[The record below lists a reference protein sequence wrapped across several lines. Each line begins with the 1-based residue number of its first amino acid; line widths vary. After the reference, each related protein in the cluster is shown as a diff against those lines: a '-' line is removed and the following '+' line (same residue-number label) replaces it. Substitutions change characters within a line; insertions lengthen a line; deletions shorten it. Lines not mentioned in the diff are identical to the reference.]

1 MPVGETFLFDT
12 DEGQELIKAVLYTKD
27 FTFSSQI
34 WSDQPP
40 LLTIVLSHWFGI
52 FGTSV
57 LAARLLI
64 LCFSTLA
71 IWSFCQILRFCL
83 GNLLAIVATFLL
95 CVSCNFLRLSVS
107 VMIGMPAIALTLLS
121 IYSIISYLE
130 NVHIPP
136 EKILLEQSKIF
147 TRRQQADPPSPHYPI
162 NPLSQVLSHIILLLL
177 SGAFFGIA
185 LQFKMFV
192 IFLIPLFCF
201 ILCDLTKIGKMKI
214 AESIFPALIWL
225 LSAGTTFTL
234 LGIAFGSLDL
244 GSILNFHVSSNL
256 KDVFVR
262 ENSAI
267 DVLVMFLQD
276 FDYVLL
282 TGIGVAVILK
292 KRSKIH
298 LFPLIWLFL
307 STLLLLNHKP
317 LWYHHYILLSL
328 PLTWLASYGVSLAV
342 PIFKTK
348 LGFSRTP
355 IAHSSILPKIAAG
368 FCIFSLV
375 VTPIKLGV
383 IQWQNQLFAKESQDK
398 FAVVNNILEYKKN
411 TRWLFTDNPGY
422 AFYSNILVPPE
433 IAVLSRKRVASG
445 EVTQEYLNA
454 LLKKYQPEQIILERF
469 PEVYE
474 PIRPEL
480 EANYSKIYEK
490 GSTRHFVRR

>member
-1 MPVGETFLFDT
+1 
-12 DEGQELIKAVLYTKD
+12 
-27 FTFSSQI
+27 
-34 WSDQPP
+34 
-40 LLTIVLSHWFGI
+40 
-52 FGTSV
+52 
-57 LAARLLI
+57 
-64 LCFSTLA
+64 
-71 IWSFCQILRFCL
+71 
-83 GNLLAIVATFLL
+83 
-95 CVSCNFLRLSVS
+95 
-107 VMIGMPAIALTLLS
+107 
-121 IYSIISYLE
+121 
-130 NVHIPP
+130 
-136 EKILLEQSKIF
+136 
-147 TRRQQADPPSPHYPI
+147 
-162 NPLSQVLSHIILLLL
+162 
-177 SGAFFGIA
+177 
-185 LQFKMFV
+185 
-192 IFLIPLFCF
+192 
-201 ILCDLTKIGKMKI
+201 MKI

-234 LGIAFGSLDL
+234 LGIAFGSLNL

-282 TGIGVAVILK
+282 AGIGVAVILK

-368 FCIFSLV
+368 LCIFSLV
-375 VTPIKLGV
+375 AIPIKLGV

-398 FAVVNNILEYKKN
+398 FAVVNNILEYKEN
-411 TRWLFTDNPGY
+411 THWLFTDNPGY

-454 LLKKYQPEQIILERF
+454 LLNKYQPEQIILERF